1 MKRIDVTVLGDWSAM
16 RERGEEPSADQ
27 LLFAAKAYR
36 TWSAFDRPGKKT
48 ALEIVCEHTGITPD
62 KIQHYLKCLEQLEAR
77 EAAEYMSR
85 ANQRKIEAEKREKER
100 QKRQKADRL
109 ANERWHK
116 AREKERLKMEREKRK
131 EELKQ
136 KKIADKAAAKA
147 RAEAAKA
154 KLIGSQ
160 SVTLQLGGATIT
172 GTASAIAV
180 ILAKLESKR

>member
-16 RERGEEPSADQ
+16 RDQGIDPTSDQ
-27 LLFAAKAYR
+27 LLFATKAYR

-62 KIQHYLKCLEQLEAR
+62 KMQHYLKCLEQLEAR

-85 ANQRKIEAEKREKER
+85 ANQRKIEAEKRQKER
-100 QKRQKADRL
+100 QRL
-109 ANERWHK
+109 EKSNRIAAERWHK
-116 AREKERLKMEREKRK
+116 ARDKERLKMEREKKK

-147 RAEAAKA
+147 KAEAAKA

-180 ILAKLESKR
+180 ILAKLESKQ